1 MKKFPRKFQ
10 YPLMVSM
17 VLPTMLLSMPAI
29 MAAKNLP
36 EGGVFFD
43 AWMNAIGQMLPSALL
58 LLAIVAPTVR
68 IFVTKVLL
76 EPEAN
81 KSVLP
86 TENVNHNLLVK
97 SER

>member
-36 EGGVFFD
+36 EDGVFFE
-43 AWMNAIGQMLPSALL
+43 AWINALGQMVPSALL

-76 EPEAN
+76 EPEA
-81 KSVLP
+81 K
-86 TENVNHNLLVK
+86 
-97 SER
+97 